1 MSIELKVPNVGESIQ
16 EVQIGQW
23 LKQEGDRV
31 AHDEAIVELETDKAS
46 MEIPAPID
54 GVISRIVK
62 HDGESVAVGEVIAY
76 LDPAGSA
83 SDVKA
88 GQQAKPAAK
97 RSSRETARES
107 AGADGAEPINCLLRP
122 GPPPRHRVH

>member
-107 AGADGAEPINCLLRP
+107 ARGRRERSIRLLRP